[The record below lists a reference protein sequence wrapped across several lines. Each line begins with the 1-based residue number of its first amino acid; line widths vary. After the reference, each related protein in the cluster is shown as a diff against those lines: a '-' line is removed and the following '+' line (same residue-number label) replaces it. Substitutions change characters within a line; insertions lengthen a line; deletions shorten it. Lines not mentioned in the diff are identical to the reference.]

1 MPNNQTNEDSKLI
14 DRDREVDEILE
25 ESKYLLDQEKME
37 LTAQKYRAK
46 QPVAEIFSNADKKP
60 RLENSNPLDVDKE
73 QTVNENEIS
82 GDKTATT
89 LQAELVLEGTDD
101 DYPSPQNEILKE
113 TEKNTEQDKDEK
125 SEEKQETALE
135 ENKSTE
141 QTNSDEKTDTDS
153 ENEDDEEI
161 VTLTPEYSEGTT
173 FSQDILDD
181 VDQFNDNETH
191 IKSIHTIDIDITD
204 DDTKPPK
211 APNEPQGK
219 FDELFKTPEP
229 DVKQH
234 KKVIAKVPVYRKE
247 GEQNALNVK
256 AGKFSEVVGYEYE
269 EYIKSK
275 NPSVIA
281 HVIKPETKRTVIVEE
296 DDDEVEPLDFH
307 SASEKIM
314 SSLVGFFSKD
324 ASDDNDTPVKE
335 TEVVDDYMGEDDEKS
350 IMQEINLNI
359 KKLFGR
365 TMLTGGLALVSIIIT
380 VLVRLFPQAICNAV
394 FFAPVAYAVIN
405 FLLIGFSTFVN
416 RVSIMSGLTPLTHF
430 KGNSDTAVALA
441 AVASVIQ
448 TVVSFFCLYGVT
460 GFDINY
466 YTVIV
471 LVAFFANNL
480 GKLLMVLRVKEN
492 FKFTAADGQRYAS
505 KIYNNESVATQMMSG
520 TAVEQP
526 IIAYQHRTGFPSN
539 FLKIS
544 YAPDPSEDLASKLAP
559 ATSIIA
565 VVVALLYGI
574 FFGSF
579 SGAVNAFAL
588 VCAVCVPV
596 STLLAVNIPM
606 YNLCK
611 KLLPTGAMLSGY
623 PSVKQFCDSTAV
635 MIDANELFPADSV
648 FLDGIKTFEDYNT
661 DESLLCGIAILKEA
675 KNPIAKVFE
684 KVVDETEGD
693 LPEVESVLYEDELG
707 LVGWVNGERILVGN
721 RELMTKYSVETPSIE
736 YEDKYIQSGKQV
748 TYVARAGRLIA
759 MFVTHYIADSIL
771 MPELHRAEAN
781 GISILVHSTDCNIT
795 NDLICSLYNVFY
807 RTVKVLPTGLGT
819 VLKECKS
826 TFEETSRAYLITN
839 GKTSAFLKAVSGSVQ
854 IKRNISL
861 SIVIQLISIVLGVLL
876 TATLALYAG
885 VGVLGT
891 LEVLIYSMFW
901 GVATLVAPLIHKT

>member
-1 MPNNQTNEDSKLI
+1 MPNNLNNDDSKLI

-73 QTVNENEIS
+73 KAVNENEIS

-101 DYPSPQNEILKE
+101 DYPSQQDAAADKTADSAKEEKEEKAKE
-113 TEKNTEQDKDEK
+113 TESTEPQTESSASAKDTENTE
-125 SEEKQETALE
+125 T
-135 ENKSTE
+135 
-141 QTNSDEKTDTDS
+141 
-153 ENEDDEEI
+153 EDDEDEI

-211 APNEPQGK
+211 APNEPQGQ
-219 FDELFKTPEP
+219 FDELFKTEEP

-247 GEQNALNVK
+247 GEENTLNVK

-281 HVIKPETKRTVIVEE
+281 HVIKPDTQRTVIVEE
-296 DDDEVEPLDFH
+296 DDEPEPLDFH

-314 SSLVGFFSKD
+314 ANLVGFFSKD
-324 ASDDNDTPVKE
+324 TSNDDDTPVKE

-416 RVSIMSGLTPLTHF
+416 RVAIMSGLTPLAHF

-441 AVASVIQ
+441 AVASVVQ

-460 GFDINY
+460 SFDINY

-471 LVAFFANNL
+471 LAAFFANNL

-492 FKFTAADGQRYAS
+492 FKFTAADGQRYAA
-505 KIYNNESVATQMMSG
+505 KIYNNESVAAQMMSG
-520 TAVEQP
+520 TAVERP

-559 ATSIIA
+559 ATAVIA

-588 VCAVCVPV
+588 VCAVCIPV

-606 YNLCK
+606 YDLCK

-648 FLDGIKTFEDYNT
+648 FLDGIKTFEDYNI

-684 KVVDETEGD
+684 KVVDETDGD

-707 LVGWVNGERILVGN
+707 LVGWINGERILVGN

-839 GKTSAFLKAVSGSVQ
+839 GKTSAFLKAVSGSVH

-861 SIVIQLISIVLGVLL
+861 SIVIQLISVVLGVLL

-885 VGVLGT
+885 VGALGT
-891 LEVLIYSMFW
+891 LEVLIYSLFW

>member
-1 MPNNQTNEDSKLI
+1 MPNNLNNDDSKLI

-73 QTVNENEIS
+73 KAVNENEIS

-101 DYPSPQNEILKE
+101 DYPSQQDAAADKTADSAKEEKEEKAKE
-113 TEKNTEQDKDEK
+113 TESTETQTESSAPAKDTENTE
-125 SEEKQETALE
+125 T
-135 ENKSTE
+135 
-141 QTNSDEKTDTDS
+141 
-153 ENEDDEEI
+153 EDDEDEI

-204 DDTKPPK
+204 DDSKPPK
-211 APNEPQGK
+211 APNEPQGQ
-219 FDELFKTPEP
+219 FDELFKTEEP

-247 GEQNALNVK
+247 GEENTLNVK

-281 HVIKPETKRTVIVEE
+281 HVIKPDTQRTVIVEE
-296 DDDEVEPLDFH
+296 DDEPEPLDFH

-314 SSLVGFFSKD
+314 ANLVGFFSKD
-324 ASDDNDTPVKE
+324 TSNDDDTPVKE

-416 RVSIMSGLTPLTHF
+416 RVAIMSGLTPLAHF

-441 AVASVIQ
+441 AVASVVQ

-460 GFDINY
+460 SFDINY

-471 LVAFFANNL
+471 LAAFFANNL

-492 FKFTAADGQRYAS
+492 FKFTAADGQRYAA
-505 KIYNNESVATQMMSG
+505 KIYNNESVAAQMMSG
-520 TAVEQP
+520 TAVERP

-559 ATSIIA
+559 ATAVIA

-588 VCAVCVPV
+588 VCAVCIPV

-606 YNLCK
+606 YDLCK

-648 FLDGIKTFEDYNT
+648 FLDGIKTFEDYNI

-675 KNPIAKVFE
+675 QNPIAKVFE
-684 KVVDETEGD
+684 KVVDETDGD

-861 SIVIQLISIVLGVLL
+861 SIVIQLISVVLGVLL

-891 LEVLIYSMFW
+891 LEVLIYSLFW

>member
-1 MPNNQTNEDSKLI
+1 MPNNLNNDDSKLI

-73 QTVNENEIS
+73 KAVNENEIS

-101 DYPSPQNEILKE
+101 DYPSQQDAAADKNADSAKEEKEEKAKE
-113 TEKNTEQDKDEK
+113 TESTETQTESSASAKDTENTEI
-125 SEEKQETALE
+125 
-135 ENKSTE
+135 
-141 QTNSDEKTDTDS
+141 
-153 ENEDDEEI
+153 EDDEDEI

-211 APNEPQGK
+211 APNEPQGQ
-219 FDELFKTPEP
+219 FDELFKTEEP

-247 GEQNALNVK
+247 GEENTLNVK

-281 HVIKPETKRTVIVEE
+281 HVIKPDTQRTVIVEE
-296 DDDEVEPLDFH
+296 DDEPEPLDFH

-314 SSLVGFFSKD
+314 ANLVGFFSKD
-324 ASDDNDTPVKE
+324 TSNDDDTPVKE

-416 RVSIMSGLTPLTHF
+416 RVAIMSGLTPLAHF

-441 AVASVIQ
+441 AVASVVQ

-460 GFDINY
+460 SFDINY

-492 FKFTAADGQRYAS
+492 FKFTAANGQRYAA
-505 KIYNNESVATQMMSG
+505 KIYNNESVAAQMMSG
-520 TAVEQP
+520 TAVERP

-559 ATSIIA
+559 ATAVIA

-588 VCAVCVPV
+588 VCAVCIPV

-606 YNLCK
+606 YDLCK

-648 FLDGIKTFEDYNT
+648 FLDGIKTFEDYNI

-839 GKTSAFLKAVSGSVQ
+839 GKTSAFLKAVSGSVH

-861 SIVIQLISIVLGVLL
+861 SIVIQLISVVLGVLL

-885 VGVLGT
+885 VGALGT
-891 LEVLIYSMFW
+891 LEVLIYSLFW

>member
-1 MPNNQTNEDSKLI
+1 MPNNLNNDDSKLI

-73 QTVNENEIS
+73 KAVNENEIS

-101 DYPSPQNEILKE
+101 DYPSQQDAAADKTADSAKKEKEEKAKE
-113 TEKNTEQDKDEK
+113 TESTETQTESSASAKDTENTE
-125 SEEKQETALE
+125 T
-135 ENKSTE
+135 
-141 QTNSDEKTDTDS
+141 
-153 ENEDDEEI
+153 EDDEDEI

-211 APNEPQGK
+211 APNEPQGQ
-219 FDELFKTPEP
+219 FDELFKTEEP

-247 GEQNALNVK
+247 GEENTLNVK

-281 HVIKPETKRTVIVEE
+281 HVIKPDTQRTVIVEE
-296 DDDEVEPLDFH
+296 DDEPEPLDFH

-314 SSLVGFFSKD
+314 ANLVGFFSKD
-324 ASDDNDTPVKE
+324 TSNDDDTPVKE

-380 VLVRLFPQAICNAV
+380 VLVRLFPQAICSAV

-492 FKFTAADGQRYAS
+492 FKFTAADGQRYAA

-520 TAVEQP
+520 TAVERP

-559 ATSIIA
+559 ATAVIA

-588 VCAVCVPV
+588 VCAVCIPV

-606 YNLCK
+606 YDLCK

-648 FLDGIKTFEDYNT
+648 FLDGIKTFEDYNI

-684 KVVDETEGD
+684 KVVDETDGD

-839 GKTSAFLKAVSGSVQ
+839 GKTSAFLKAVSGSVH

-861 SIVIQLISIVLGVLL
+861 SIVIQLISVVLGVLL

-885 VGVLGT
+885 VGALGT
-891 LEVLIYSMFW
+891 LEVLIYSLFW

>member
-1 MPNNQTNEDSKLI
+1 MPNNQSNDDRKLI
-14 DRDREVDEILE
+14 DRDREVDQILE
-25 ESKYLLDQEKME
+25 ESKYLLDQEQME
-37 LTAQKYRAK
+37 LTAQKYRVK

-60 RLENSNPLDVDKE
+60 RLENSNPLEVDKE
-73 QTVNENEIS
+73 KAVSENEIS
-82 GDKTATT
+82 GDKTAVT
-89 LQAELVLEGTDD
+89 LQAELVLEGTDE
-101 DYPSPQNEILKE
+101 DYPSPQKKGADDKE
-113 TEKNTEQDKDEK
+113 TENSTENPVQTDYEK
-125 SEEKQETALE
+125 SESTSE
-135 ENKSTE
+135 EN
-141 QTNSDEKTDTDS
+141 TD
-153 ENEDDEEI
+153 EDDEI

-173 FSQDILDD
+173 FSQDILSE
-181 VDQFNDNETH
+181 VDQFNDSEPR

-211 APNEPQGK
+211 AENEPQGK
-219 FDELFKTPEP
+219 FDELFTTPEP

-234 KKVIAKVPVYRKE
+234 KKVIAKVPVYRRD
-247 GEQNALNVK
+247 GEENTLNVK

-269 EYIKSK
+269 EYIRSK

-281 HVIKPETKRTVIVEE
+281 HVIKPDTKRTVIVEE
-296 DDDEVEPLDFH
+296 DDEDELIDFH

-314 SSLVGFFSKD
+314 AGLVGFFSKD
-324 ASDDNDTPVKE
+324 ASDDNDTPLKE

-365 TMLTGGLALVSIIIT
+365 TLLTGGLALVSIIIT
-380 VLVRLFPQAICNAV
+380 VLVRLFPQPICNAV

-405 FLLIGFSTFVN
+405 LLLIGFSVFIN
-416 RVSIMSGLTPLTHF
+416 RVSIMSGLTPLVHF

-441 AVASVIQ
+441 AVASVVQ

-460 GFDINY
+460 RFDINY
-466 YTVIV
+466 YTVVV
-471 LVAFFANNL
+471 LLAFFANNL

-492 FKFTAADGQRYAS
+492 FCFASANGQRYAA
-505 KIYNNESVATQMMSG
+505 KIYNNEDVASQMMSG
-520 TAVEQP
+520 TAVDRP

-559 ATSIIA
+559 ATALVAA
-565 VVVALLYGI
+565 VVAVLYGI

-588 VCAVCVPV
+588 ISAVCVPV
-596 STLLAVNIPM
+596 STLLAVNLPLFS
-606 YNLCK
+606 LCK

-623 PSVKQFCDSTAV
+623 PSVRQFCDSTAV

-693 LPEVESVLYEDELG
+693 LPEVESVLYEDGFG

-721 RELMTKYSVETPSIE
+721 RELMTKYNVETPGIE
-736 YEDKYIQSGKQV
+736 YEDKYIMKGKQV

-795 NDLICSLYNVFY
+795 NDLICSLYNIFY

-819 VLKECKS
+819 VLRECKS

-839 GKTSAFLKAVSGSVQ
+839 GKTSAFLKAISGSVQ
-854 IKRNISL
+854 IKRSISL
-861 SIVIQLISIVLGVLL
+861 SIVIQLITVILGVLL

-891 LEVLIYSMFW
+891 LEVLIYSLFW
-901 GVATLVAPLIHKT
+901 SVAAIVAPLIHKT

>member
-1 MPNNQTNEDSKLI
+1 MPNNLNNDDSKLI

-73 QTVNENEIS
+73 KAVNENEIS

-101 DYPSPQNEILKE
+101 DYPSQQDAAADKTADSAKEEKEEKAKE
-113 TEKNTEQDKDEK
+113 TESTEPQTESSASAKDTENTE
-125 SEEKQETALE
+125 T
-135 ENKSTE
+135 
-141 QTNSDEKTDTDS
+141 
-153 ENEDDEEI
+153 EDDEDEI

-211 APNEPQGK
+211 APNEPQGQ
-219 FDELFKTPEP
+219 FDELFKTEEP

-247 GEQNALNVK
+247 GEENTLNVK

-281 HVIKPETKRTVIVEE
+281 HVIKPDTQRTVIVEE
-296 DDDEVEPLDFH
+296 DDEPEPLDFH

-314 SSLVGFFSKD
+314 ANLVGFFSKD
-324 ASDDNDTPVKE
+324 TSNDDDMPVKE

-416 RVSIMSGLTPLTHF
+416 RVAIMSGLTPLAHF

-441 AVASVIQ
+441 AVASVVQ

-460 GFDINY
+460 SFDINY

-471 LVAFFANNL
+471 LAAFFANNL

-492 FKFTAADGQRYAS
+492 FKFTAADGQRYAA
-505 KIYNNESVATQMMSG
+505 KIYNNESVAAQMMSG
-520 TAVEQP
+520 TAVERP

-559 ATSIIA
+559 ATAVIA

-588 VCAVCVPV
+588 VCAVCIPV

-606 YNLCK
+606 YDLCK

-648 FLDGIKTFEDYNT
+648 FLDGIKTFEDYNI

-684 KVVDETEGD
+684 KVVDETDGD

-839 GKTSAFLKAVSGSVQ
+839 GKTSAFLKAVSGSVH

-861 SIVIQLISIVLGVLL
+861 SIVIQLISVVLGVLL

-891 LEVLIYSMFW
+891 LEVLIYSLFW

>member
-1 MPNNQTNEDSKLI
+1 MPNNLNNDDSKLI

-73 QTVNENEIS
+73 KAVNENEIS

-101 DYPSPQNEILKE
+101 DYPSQQDAAADKTADSAKEEKEEKAKE
-113 TEKNTEQDKDEK
+113 TESTETQTESSASAKDTENTE
-125 SEEKQETALE
+125 T
-135 ENKSTE
+135 
-141 QTNSDEKTDTDS
+141 
-153 ENEDDEEI
+153 EDDEDEI

-211 APNEPQGK
+211 APNEPQGQ
-219 FDELFKTPEP
+219 FDELFKTEEP

-247 GEQNALNVK
+247 GEENTLNVK

-281 HVIKPETKRTVIVEE
+281 HVIKPDTQRTVIVEE
-296 DDDEVEPLDFH
+296 DDEPEPLDFH

-314 SSLVGFFSKD
+314 ANLVGFFSKD
-324 ASDDNDTPVKE
+324 TSNDDDTPVKE

-380 VLVRLFPQAICNAV
+380 VLVRLFPQAICSAV

-492 FKFTAADGQRYAS
+492 FKFTAADGQRYAA

-544 YAPDPSEDLASKLAP
+544 YAPDPSEDLASKIAP

-565 VVVALLYGI
+565 AVVALLYGI

-861 SIVIQLISIVLGVLL
+861 SIIIQLISIVLGVLL

>member
-1 MPNNQTNEDSKLI
+1 MPNNQTNADSKLI

-73 QTVNENEIS
+73 KAVNENEIS

-101 DYPSPQNEILKE
+101 DYPSQQDAAADKTADSAKEEKEEKAKE
-113 TEKNTEQDKDEK
+113 TESTETQTESSASAKDTENTE
-125 SEEKQETALE
+125 T
-135 ENKSTE
+135 
-141 QTNSDEKTDTDS
+141 
-153 ENEDDEEI
+153 EDDEGEI

-181 VDQFNDNETH
+181 VEQFNDNETH

-204 DDTKPPK
+204 DDSKPPK
-211 APNEPQGK
+211 APNEPQGQ
-219 FDELFKTPEP
+219 FDELFKTEEP

-247 GEQNALNVK
+247 GEENTLNVK

-281 HVIKPETKRTVIVEE
+281 HVIKPDTQRTVIVEE
-296 DDDEVEPLDFH
+296 DDEPEPLDFH

-314 SSLVGFFSKD
+314 ANLVGFFSKD
-324 ASDDNDTPVKE
+324 TSNDDDTPVKE

-416 RVSIMSGLTPLTHF
+416 RVAIMSGLTPLAHF

-441 AVASVIQ
+441 AVASVVQ

-492 FKFTAADGQRYAS
+492 FKFTAADGQRYAA
-505 KIYNNESVATQMMSG
+505 KIYNNESVAAQMMSG
-520 TAVEQP
+520 TAVERP

-588 VCAVCVPV
+588 VCAVCIPV

-606 YNLCK
+606 YDLCK

-675 KNPIAKVFE
+675 QNPIAKVFE

-807 RTVKVLPTGLGT
+807 RTVKVLPTGLST

-839 GKTSAFLKAVSGSVQ
+839 GKTSAFLKAVSGSVH

-861 SIVIQLISIVLGVLL
+861 SIVIQLISVVLGVLL

-891 LEVLIYSMFW
+891 LEVLIYSLFW

>member
-1 MPNNQTNEDSKLI
+1 MPNNQTNADSKLI

-73 QTVNENEIS
+73 KAVNENEIS

-101 DYPSPQNEILKE
+101 DYPSQQDAAADKTVDSAKEEKEEKAKE
-113 TEKNTEQDKDEK
+113 TESTETQTESSASAKDTENTE
-125 SEEKQETALE
+125 T
-135 ENKSTE
+135 
-141 QTNSDEKTDTDS
+141 
-153 ENEDDEEI
+153 EDDEGEI

-181 VDQFNDNETH
+181 VEQFNDNETH

-204 DDTKPPK
+204 DDSKPPK
-211 APNEPQGK
+211 APNEPQGQ
-219 FDELFKTPEP
+219 FDELFKTEEP

-247 GEQNALNVK
+247 GEENTLNVK

-281 HVIKPETKRTVIVEE
+281 HVIKPDTQRTVIVEE
-296 DDDEVEPLDFH
+296 DDEPEPLDFH

-314 SSLVGFFSKD
+314 ANLVGFFSKD
-324 ASDDNDTPVKE
+324 TSNDDDTPVKE

-416 RVSIMSGLTPLTHF
+416 RVAIMSGLTPLAHF

-441 AVASVIQ
+441 AVASVVQ

-460 GFDINY
+460 SFDINY

-492 FKFTAADGQRYAS
+492 FKFTAADGQRYAA
-505 KIYNNESVATQMMSG
+505 KIYNNESVAAQMMSG
-520 TAVEQP
+520 TAVERP

-588 VCAVCVPV
+588 VCAVCIPV

-606 YNLCK
+606 YDLCK

-635 MIDANELFPADSV
+635 MIDANELFSADSV

-675 KNPIAKVFE
+675 QNPIAKVFE

-807 RTVKVLPTGLGT
+807 RTVKVLPTGLST

-839 GKTSAFLKAVSGSVQ
+839 GKTSAFLKAVSGSVH

-861 SIVIQLISIVLGVLL
+861 SIVIQLISVVLGVLL

-891 LEVLIYSMFW
+891 LEVLIYSLFW

>member
-1 MPNNQTNEDSKLI
+1 MPNNLNNDDSKLI

-73 QTVNENEIS
+73 KAVNENEIS

-101 DYPSPQNEILKE
+101 DYPSQQDAAADKTADSAKKEKEEKAKE
-113 TEKNTEQDKDEK
+113 TESTETQTESSASAKDTENTE
-125 SEEKQETALE
+125 T
-135 ENKSTE
+135 
-141 QTNSDEKTDTDS
+141 
-153 ENEDDEEI
+153 EDDEDEI

-211 APNEPQGK
+211 APNEPQGQ
-219 FDELFKTPEP
+219 FDELFKTEEP

-247 GEQNALNVK
+247 GEENTLNVK

-281 HVIKPETKRTVIVEE
+281 HVIKPDTQRTVIVEE
-296 DDDEVEPLDFH
+296 DDEPEPLDFH

-314 SSLVGFFSKD
+314 ANLVGFFSKD
-324 ASDDNDTPVKE
+324 TSNDDDTPVKE

-416 RVSIMSGLTPLTHF
+416 RVAIMSGLTPLAHF

-441 AVASVIQ
+441 AVASVVQ

-460 GFDINY
+460 SFDINY

-471 LVAFFANNL
+471 LAAFFANNL

-492 FKFTAADGQRYAS
+492 FKFTAADGQRYAA
-505 KIYNNESVATQMMSG
+505 KIYNNESVAAQMMSG
-520 TAVEQP
+520 TAVERP

-559 ATSIIA
+559 ATAVIA

-588 VCAVCVPV
+588 VCAVCIPV

-606 YNLCK
+606 YDLCK

-648 FLDGIKTFEDYNT
+648 FLDGIKTFEDYNI

-684 KVVDETEGD
+684 KVVDETDGD

-771 MPELHRAEAN
+771 MPELHRSEAN

-839 GKTSAFLKAVSGSVQ
+839 GKTSAFLKAVSGSVH

-861 SIVIQLISIVLGVLL
+861 SIVIQLISVVLGVLL

-885 VGVLGT
+885 VGALGT
-891 LEVLIYSMFW
+891 LEVLIYSLFW

>member
-1 MPNNQTNEDSKLI
+1 MPNNLNNDDSKLI

-73 QTVNENEIS
+73 KAVNENEIS

-101 DYPSPQNEILKE
+101 DYPSQQDVAADKTADSAKEEKEEKAKE
-113 TEKNTEQDKDEK
+113 TESTETQTESSASAKDTENTE
-125 SEEKQETALE
+125 T
-135 ENKSTE
+135 
-141 QTNSDEKTDTDS
+141 
-153 ENEDDEEI
+153 EDDEDEI

-211 APNEPQGK
+211 APNEPQGQ
-219 FDELFKTPEP
+219 FDELFKTEEP

-247 GEQNALNVK
+247 GEENTLNVK

-281 HVIKPETKRTVIVEE
+281 HVIKPDTQRTVIVEE
-296 DDDEVEPLDFH
+296 DDEPEPLDFH

-314 SSLVGFFSKD
+314 ANLVGFFSKD
-324 ASDDNDTPVKE
+324 TSNDDDTPVKE

-416 RVSIMSGLTPLTHF
+416 RVAIMSGLTPLAHF

-441 AVASVIQ
+441 AVASVVQ

-460 GFDINY
+460 SFDINY

-471 LVAFFANNL
+471 LAAFFANNL

-492 FKFTAADGQRYAS
+492 FKFTAADGQRYAA
-505 KIYNNESVATQMMSG
+505 KIYNNESVAAQMMSG
-520 TAVEQP
+520 TAVERP

-559 ATSIIA
+559 ATAVIA

-588 VCAVCVPV
+588 VCAVCIPV

-606 YNLCK
+606 YDLCK

-648 FLDGIKTFEDYNT
+648 FLDGIKTFEDYNI

-684 KVVDETEGD
+684 KVVDETDGD

-839 GKTSAFLKAVSGSVQ
+839 GKTSAFLKAVSGSVH

-861 SIVIQLISIVLGVLL
+861 SIVIQLISVVLGVLL

-891 LEVLIYSMFW
+891 LEVLIYSLFW

>member
-1 MPNNQTNEDSKLI
+1 MPNNLNNDDSKLI

-73 QTVNENEIS
+73 KAVNENEIS

-101 DYPSPQNEILKE
+101 DYPSQQDAAADKTADSAKE
-113 TEKNTEQDKDEK
+113 EKEEKAKGTESTETQTESSASAKDTENTEI
-125 SEEKQETALE
+125 
-135 ENKSTE
+135 
-141 QTNSDEKTDTDS
+141 
-153 ENEDDEEI
+153 EDDEDEI

-211 APNEPQGK
+211 APNEPQGQ
-219 FDELFKTPEP
+219 FDELFKTEEP

-247 GEQNALNVK
+247 GEENTLNVK

-281 HVIKPETKRTVIVEE
+281 HVIKPDTQRTVIVEE
-296 DDDEVEPLDFH
+296 DDEPEPLDFH
-307 SASEKIM
+307 SASERIM
-314 SSLVGFFSKD
+314 ANLVGFFSKD
-324 ASDDNDTPVKE
+324 TSNDDDTPVKE

-416 RVSIMSGLTPLTHF
+416 RVAIMSGLTPLAHF

-441 AVASVIQ
+441 AVASVVQ

-460 GFDINY
+460 SFDINY

-471 LVAFFANNL
+471 LAAFFANNL

-492 FKFTAADGQRYAS
+492 FKFTAADGQRYAA
-505 KIYNNESVATQMMSG
+505 KIYNNESVAAQMMSG
-520 TAVEQP
+520 TAVERP

-559 ATSIIA
+559 ATAVIA

-574 FFGSF
+574 FFGSL

-588 VCAVCVPV
+588 VCAVCIPV

-606 YNLCK
+606 YDLCK

-648 FLDGIKTFEDYNT
+648 FLDGIKTFEDYNI

-675 KNPIAKVFE
+675 QNPIAKVFE
-684 KVVDETEGD
+684 KVVDETDGD

-839 GKTSAFLKAVSGSVQ
+839 GKTSAFLKAVSGSVH

-861 SIVIQLISIVLGVLL
+861 SIVIQLISVVLGVLL

-885 VGVLGT
+885 VGALGT
-891 LEVLIYSMFW
+891 LEVLIYSLFW

>member
-1 MPNNQTNEDSKLI
+1 MPNNLNNDDSKLI

-73 QTVNENEIS
+73 KAVNENEIS

-101 DYPSPQNEILKE
+101 DYPSQQDAAADKTADSAKEEKEEKAKE
-113 TEKNTEQDKDEK
+113 TESTETQTESSAPAKDTENTE
-125 SEEKQETALE
+125 T
-135 ENKSTE
+135 
-141 QTNSDEKTDTDS
+141 
-153 ENEDDEEI
+153 EDDEDEI

-211 APNEPQGK
+211 APNEPQGQ
-219 FDELFKTPEP
+219 FDELFKTEEP

-247 GEQNALNVK
+247 GEENTLNVK

-281 HVIKPETKRTVIVEE
+281 HVIKPDTQRTVIVEE
-296 DDDEVEPLDFH
+296 DDEPEPLDFH

-314 SSLVGFFSKD
+314 ANLVGFFSKD
-324 ASDDNDTPVKE
+324 TSNDDDTPVKE

-416 RVSIMSGLTPLTHF
+416 RVAIMSGLTPLAHF

-441 AVASVIQ
+441 AVASVVQ

-460 GFDINY
+460 SFDINY

-471 LVAFFANNL
+471 LAAFFANNL

-492 FKFTAADGQRYAS
+492 FKFTAADGQRYAA
-505 KIYNNESVATQMMSG
+505 KIYNNESVAAQMMSG
-520 TAVEQP
+520 TAVERP

-559 ATSIIA
+559 ATAVIA

-588 VCAVCVPV
+588 VCAVCIPV

-606 YNLCK
+606 YDLCK

-648 FLDGIKTFEDYNT
+648 FLDGIKTFEDYNI

-675 KNPIAKVFE
+675 QNPIAKVFE
-684 KVVDETEGD
+684 KVVDETDGD

-839 GKTSAFLKAVSGSVQ
+839 GKTSAFLKAVSGSVH

-861 SIVIQLISIVLGVLL
+861 SIVIQLISVVLGVLL

-891 LEVLIYSMFW
+891 LEVLIYSLFW

>member
-1 MPNNQTNEDSKLI
+1 MPNNLNNDDSKLI

-73 QTVNENEIS
+73 KAVNENEIS

-101 DYPSPQNEILKE
+101 DYPSQQDAAADKTADSAKEEKEEKAKE
-113 TEKNTEQDKDEK
+113 TESTETQTESSASAKDTENTE
-125 SEEKQETALE
+125 
-135 ENKSTE
+135 
-141 QTNSDEKTDTDS
+141 TD
-153 ENEDDEEI
+153 DDEDEI

-211 APNEPQGK
+211 APNEPQGQ
-219 FDELFKTPEP
+219 FDELFKTEEP

-247 GEQNALNVK
+247 GEENTLNVK

-281 HVIKPETKRTVIVEE
+281 HVIKPDTQRTVIVEE
-296 DDDEVEPLDFH
+296 DDEPEPLDFH

-314 SSLVGFFSKD
+314 ANLVGFFSKD
-324 ASDDNDTPVKE
+324 TSNDDDTPVKE

-416 RVSIMSGLTPLTHF
+416 RVAIMSGLTPLAHF

-441 AVASVIQ
+441 AVASVVQ

-460 GFDINY
+460 SFDINY

-471 LVAFFANNL
+471 LAAFFANNL

-492 FKFTAADGQRYAS
+492 FKFTAADGQRYAA
-505 KIYNNESVATQMMSG
+505 KIYNNESVAAQMMSG
-520 TAVEQP
+520 TAVERP

-559 ATSIIA
+559 ATAVIA

-588 VCAVCVPV
+588 VCAVCIPV

-606 YNLCK
+606 YDLCK

-648 FLDGIKTFEDYNT
+648 FLDGIKTFEDYNI

-675 KNPIAKVFE
+675 QNPIAKVFE
-684 KVVDETEGD
+684 KVVDETDGD

-839 GKTSAFLKAVSGSVQ
+839 GKTSAFLKAVSGSVH

-861 SIVIQLISIVLGVLL
+861 SIVIQLISVVLGVLL

-891 LEVLIYSMFW
+891 LEVLIYSLFW

>member
-1 MPNNQTNEDSKLI
+1 VIDLPNNLNNDDSKLI

-73 QTVNENEIS
+73 KAVNENEIS

-101 DYPSPQNEILKE
+101 DYPSQQEAAADKTADSAKEGKEEKAKE
-113 TEKNTEQDKDEK
+113 TESTETQTESSASAKDTENTE
-125 SEEKQETALE
+125 T
-135 ENKSTE
+135 
-141 QTNSDEKTDTDS
+141 
-153 ENEDDEEI
+153 EDDEDEI

-211 APNEPQGK
+211 APNEPQGQ
-219 FDELFKTPEP
+219 FDELFKTEEP

-247 GEQNALNVK
+247 GEENTLNVK

-281 HVIKPETKRTVIVEE
+281 HVIKPDTQRTVIVEE
-296 DDDEVEPLDFH
+296 DDEPEPLDFH

-314 SSLVGFFSKD
+314 ANLVGFFSKD
-324 ASDDNDTPVKE
+324 TSNDDDTPVKE

-416 RVSIMSGLTPLTHF
+416 RVAIMSGLTPLAHF

-441 AVASVIQ
+441 AVASVVQ

-460 GFDINY
+460 SFDINY

-471 LVAFFANNL
+471 LAAFFANNL

-492 FKFTAADGQRYAS
+492 FKFTAADGQRYAA
-505 KIYNNESVATQMMSG
+505 KIYNNESVAAQMMSG
-520 TAVEQP
+520 TAVERP

-559 ATSIIA
+559 ATAVIA

-588 VCAVCVPV
+588 VCAVCIPV

-606 YNLCK
+606 YDLCK

-648 FLDGIKTFEDYNT
+648 FLDGIKTFEDYNI

-684 KVVDETEGD
+684 KVVDETKGD

-839 GKTSAFLKAVSGSVQ
+839 GKTSAFLKAVSGSVH

-861 SIVIQLISIVLGVLL
+861 SIVIQLISVVLGVLL

-885 VGVLGT
+885 VGALGT
-891 LEVLIYSMFW
+891 LEVLIYSLFW

>member
-1 MPNNQTNEDSKLI
+1 MPNNLNNDDSKLI

-73 QTVNENEIS
+73 KAVNENEIS

-101 DYPSPQNEILKE
+101 DYPSQQDAAADKTADSAKEEKEEKAKE
-113 TEKNTEQDKDEK
+113 TESTETQTESSASAKDTENTE
-125 SEEKQETALE
+125 T
-135 ENKSTE
+135 
-141 QTNSDEKTDTDS
+141 
-153 ENEDDEEI
+153 EDDEDEI

-211 APNEPQGK
+211 APNEPQGQ
-219 FDELFKTPEP
+219 FDELFKTEEP

-247 GEQNALNVK
+247 GEENTLNVK

-281 HVIKPETKRTVIVEE
+281 HVIKPAPQRTVIVEE
-296 DDDEVEPLDFH
+296 DDEPEPLDFH

-314 SSLVGFFSKD
+314 ANLVGFFSKD
-324 ASDDNDTPVKE
+324 TSNDDDTPVKE

-416 RVSIMSGLTPLTHF
+416 RVAIMSGLTPLAHF

-441 AVASVIQ
+441 AVASVVQ

-460 GFDINY
+460 SFDINY

-471 LVAFFANNL
+471 LAAFFANNL

-492 FKFTAADGQRYAS
+492 FKFTAADGQRYAA
-505 KIYNNESVATQMMSG
+505 KIYNNESVAAQMMSG
-520 TAVEQP
+520 TAVERP

-559 ATSIIA
+559 ATAVIA

-588 VCAVCVPV
+588 VCAVCIPV

-606 YNLCK
+606 YDLCK

-648 FLDGIKTFEDYNT
+648 FLDGIKTFEDYNI

-675 KNPIAKVFE
+675 QNPIAKVFE
-684 KVVDETEGD
+684 KVVDETDGD

-839 GKTSAFLKAVSGSVQ
+839 GKTSAFLKAVSGSVH

-861 SIVIQLISIVLGVLL
+861 SIVIQLISVVLGVLL

-891 LEVLIYSMFW
+891 LEVLIYSLFW

>member
-1 MPNNQTNEDSKLI
+1 MPNNLNNDDSKLI

-73 QTVNENEIS
+73 KAVNENEIS

-101 DYPSPQNEILKE
+101 DYPSQQDAAADKTADSAKEEKEEKAKE
-113 TEKNTEQDKDEK
+113 TE
-125 SEEKQETALE
+125 
-135 ENKSTE
+135 STE
-141 QTNSDEKTDTDS
+141 TQTESSASAKDT
-153 ENEDDEEI
+153 ENAETEDDEDEI

-211 APNEPQGK
+211 APNEPQGQ
-219 FDELFKTPEP
+219 FDELFKTEEP

-247 GEQNALNVK
+247 GEENTLNVK

-281 HVIKPETKRTVIVEE
+281 HVIKPDTQRTVIVEE
-296 DDDEVEPLDFH
+296 DDEPEPLDFH

-314 SSLVGFFSKD
+314 ANLVGFFSKD
-324 ASDDNDTPVKE
+324 TSNDDDTPVKE

-416 RVSIMSGLTPLTHF
+416 RVAIMSGLTPLAHF

-441 AVASVIQ
+441 AVASVVQ

-460 GFDINY
+460 SFDINY

-471 LVAFFANNL
+471 LAAFFANNL

-492 FKFTAADGQRYAS
+492 FKFTAADGQRYAA
-505 KIYNNESVATQMMSG
+505 KIYNNESVAAQMMSG
-520 TAVEQP
+520 TAVERP

-559 ATSIIA
+559 ATAVIA

-588 VCAVCVPV
+588 VCAVCIPV

-606 YNLCK
+606 YDLCK

-635 MIDANELFPADSV
+635 MIDATELFPADSV
-648 FLDGIKTFEDYNT
+648 FLDGIKTFEDYNI

-675 KNPIAKVFE
+675 QNPIAKVFE
-684 KVVDETEGD
+684 KVVDETDGD

-839 GKTSAFLKAVSGSVQ
+839 GKTSAFLKAVSGSVH

-861 SIVIQLISIVLGVLL
+861 SIVIQLISVVLGVLL

-891 LEVLIYSMFW
+891 LEVLIYSLFW

>member
-1 MPNNQTNEDSKLI
+1 MPNNLNNDDSKLI

-73 QTVNENEIS
+73 KAVNENEIS

-101 DYPSPQNEILKE
+101 DYPSQQDAAADKTADSAKEEKAKE
-113 TEKNTEQDKDEK
+113 TESTETQTESSASAKDTENTEI
-125 SEEKQETALE
+125 
-135 ENKSTE
+135 
-141 QTNSDEKTDTDS
+141 
-153 ENEDDEEI
+153 EDDEDEI

-211 APNEPQGK
+211 APNEPQGQ
-219 FDELFKTPEP
+219 FDELFKTEEP

-247 GEQNALNVK
+247 GEENTLNVK

-281 HVIKPETKRTVIVEE
+281 HVIKPDTQRTVIVEE
-296 DDDEVEPLDFH
+296 DDEPEPLDFH

-314 SSLVGFFSKD
+314 ANLVGFFSKD
-324 ASDDNDTPVKE
+324 TSNDDDTPVKE

-416 RVSIMSGLTPLTHF
+416 RVAIMSGLTPLAHF

-441 AVASVIQ
+441 AVASVVQ

-460 GFDINY
+460 SFDINY

-471 LVAFFANNL
+471 LAAFFANNL

-492 FKFTAADGQRYAS
+492 FKFTAADGQRYAA
-505 KIYNNESVATQMMSG
+505 KIYNNESVAAQMMSG
-520 TAVEQP
+520 TAVERP

-559 ATSIIA
+559 ATAVIA

-588 VCAVCVPV
+588 VCAVCIPV

-606 YNLCK
+606 YDLCK

-648 FLDGIKTFEDYNT
+648 FLDGIKTFEDYNI

-675 KNPIAKVFE
+675 QNPIAKVFE
-684 KVVDETEGD
+684 KVVDETDGD

-839 GKTSAFLKAVSGSVQ
+839 GKTSAFLKAVSGSVH

-861 SIVIQLISIVLGVLL
+861 SIVIQLISVVLGVLL

-891 LEVLIYSMFW
+891 LEVLIYSLFW

>member
-1 MPNNQTNEDSKLI
+1 MPNNLNNDDSKLI

-73 QTVNENEIS
+73 KAVNENEIS

-101 DYPSPQNEILKE
+101 DYPSQQEAAADKTADSAKEGKEEKAKE
-113 TEKNTEQDKDEK
+113 TESTETQTESSASAKDTENTE
-125 SEEKQETALE
+125 T
-135 ENKSTE
+135 
-141 QTNSDEKTDTDS
+141 
-153 ENEDDEEI
+153 EDDEDEI

-211 APNEPQGK
+211 APNEPQGQ
-219 FDELFKTPEP
+219 FDELFKTEEP

-247 GEQNALNVK
+247 GEENTLNVK

-281 HVIKPETKRTVIVEE
+281 HVIKPDTQRTVIVEE
-296 DDDEVEPLDFH
+296 DDEPEPLDFH

-314 SSLVGFFSKD
+314 ANLVGFFSKD
-324 ASDDNDTPVKE
+324 TSNDDDTPIKE

-416 RVSIMSGLTPLTHF
+416 RVAIMSGLTPLAHF

-441 AVASVIQ
+441 AVASVVQ
-448 TVVSFFCLYGVT
+448 TIVSFFCLYGVT
-460 GFDINY
+460 SFDINY

-471 LVAFFANNL
+471 LAAFFANNL

-492 FKFTAADGQRYAS
+492 FKFTAADGQRYAA
-505 KIYNNESVATQMMSG
+505 KIYNNESVAAQMMSG
-520 TAVEQP
+520 TAVERP

-559 ATSIIA
+559 ATAVIA

-588 VCAVCVPV
+588 VCAVCIPV

-606 YNLCK
+606 YDLCK

-648 FLDGIKTFEDYNT
+648 FLDGIKTFEDYNI

-684 KVVDETEGD
+684 KVVDETDGD

-839 GKTSAFLKAVSGSVQ
+839 GKTSAFLKAVSGSVH

-861 SIVIQLISIVLGVLL
+861 SIVIQLISVVLGVLL

-885 VGVLGT
+885 VGALGT
-891 LEVLIYSMFW
+891 LEVLIYSLFW

>member
-1 MPNNQTNEDSKLI
+1 MPNNLNNDDSKLI

-73 QTVNENEIS
+73 KAVNENEIS

-101 DYPSPQNEILKE
+101 DYPSQQDAAADKTADSAKEEKEEKAKE
-113 TEKNTEQDKDEK
+113 TESTETQTESSASAKDTENTE
-125 SEEKQETALE
+125 T
-135 ENKSTE
+135 
-141 QTNSDEKTDTDS
+141 
-153 ENEDDEEI
+153 EDDEDEI

-211 APNEPQGK
+211 APNEPQGQ
-219 FDELFKTPEP
+219 FDELFKTEEP

-247 GEQNALNVK
+247 GEENTLNVK

-275 NPSVIA
+275 NPSVIV
-281 HVIKPETKRTVIVEE
+281 HVIKPDTQRTVIVEE
-296 DDDEVEPLDFH
+296 DDEPEPLDFH

-314 SSLVGFFSKD
+314 ANLVGFFSKD
-324 ASDDNDTPVKE
+324 TSNDDDTPVKE

-416 RVSIMSGLTPLTHF
+416 RVAIMSGLTPLAHF
-430 KGNSDTAVALA
+430 KGNSDTAVAIA
-441 AVASVIQ
+441 AVASVVQ

-460 GFDINY
+460 SFDINY

-471 LVAFFANNL
+471 LAAFFANNL

-492 FKFTAADGQRYAS
+492 FKFTAADGQRYAA
-505 KIYNNESVATQMMSG
+505 KIYNNESVAAQMMSG
-520 TAVEQP
+520 TAVERP

-559 ATSIIA
+559 ATAVIA

-588 VCAVCVPV
+588 VCAVCIPV

-606 YNLCK
+606 YDLCK

-648 FLDGIKTFEDYNT
+648 FLDGIKTFEDYNI

-839 GKTSAFLKAVSGSVQ
+839 GKTSAFLKAVSGSVH

-861 SIVIQLISIVLGVLL
+861 SIVIQLISVVLGVLL

-891 LEVLIYSMFW
+891 LEVLIYSLFW

>member
-1 MPNNQTNEDSKLI
+1 MPNNLNNDDSKLI

-73 QTVNENEIS
+73 KAVNENEIS

-101 DYPSPQNEILKE
+101 DYPSQQDAAADKTADSAKEEKAKE
-113 TEKNTEQDKDEK
+113 TESTETQTESSASAKDTENTE
-125 SEEKQETALE
+125 T
-135 ENKSTE
+135 
-141 QTNSDEKTDTDS
+141 
-153 ENEDDEEI
+153 EDDEDEI

-211 APNEPQGK
+211 APNEPQGQ
-219 FDELFKTPEP
+219 FDELFKTEEP

-247 GEQNALNVK
+247 GEENTLNVK

-281 HVIKPETKRTVIVEE
+281 HVIKPDTQRTVIVEE
-296 DDDEVEPLDFH
+296 DDEPEPLDFH

-314 SSLVGFFSKD
+314 ANLVGFFSKD
-324 ASDDNDTPVKE
+324 TSNDDDTPVKE

-416 RVSIMSGLTPLTHF
+416 RVAIMSGLTPLAHF

-441 AVASVIQ
+441 AVASVVQ

-460 GFDINY
+460 SFDINY

-471 LVAFFANNL
+471 LAAFFANNL

-492 FKFTAADGQRYAS
+492 FKFTAADGQRYAA
-505 KIYNNESVATQMMSG
+505 KIYNNESVAAQMMSG
-520 TAVEQP
+520 TAVERP

-559 ATSIIA
+559 ATAVIA

-588 VCAVCVPV
+588 VCAVCIPV

-606 YNLCK
+606 YDLCK

-648 FLDGIKTFEDYNT
+648 FLDGIKTFEDYNI

-839 GKTSAFLKAVSGSVQ
+839 GKTSAFLKAVSGSVH

-861 SIVIQLISIVLGVLL
+861 SIVIQLISVVLGVLL

-891 LEVLIYSMFW
+891 LEVLIYSLFW

>member
-1 MPNNQTNEDSKLI
+1 MPNNLNNDDSKLI

-73 QTVNENEIS
+73 KAVNENEIS

-101 DYPSPQNEILKE
+101 DYPSQQDAAADKTADSAKKEKEEKAKE
-113 TEKNTEQDKDEK
+113 TESTETQTESSASAKDTENTE
-125 SEEKQETALE
+125 T
-135 ENKSTE
+135 
-141 QTNSDEKTDTDS
+141 
-153 ENEDDEEI
+153 EDDEDEI

-191 IKSIHTIDIDITD
+191 IKSIHTIDIDISD

-211 APNEPQGK
+211 APNEPQGQ
-219 FDELFKTPEP
+219 FDELFKTEEP

-247 GEQNALNVK
+247 GEENTLNVK

-281 HVIKPETKRTVIVEE
+281 HVIKPDTQRTVIVEE
-296 DDDEVEPLDFH
+296 DDEPEPLDFH

-314 SSLVGFFSKD
+314 ANLVGFFSKD
-324 ASDDNDTPVKE
+324 TSNDDDTPVKE

-416 RVSIMSGLTPLTHF
+416 RVAIMSGLTPLAHF

-441 AVASVIQ
+441 AVASVVQ

-460 GFDINY
+460 SFDINY

-471 LVAFFANNL
+471 LAAFFANNL

-492 FKFTAADGQRYAS
+492 FKFTAADGQRYAA
-505 KIYNNESVATQMMSG
+505 KIYNNESVAAQMMSG
-520 TAVEQP
+520 TAVERP

-559 ATSIIA
+559 ATAVIA

-588 VCAVCVPV
+588 VCAVCIPV

-606 YNLCK
+606 YDLCK

-648 FLDGIKTFEDYNT
+648 FLDGIKTFEDYNI

-675 KNPIAKVFE
+675 QNPIAKVFE
-684 KVVDETEGD
+684 KVVDETDGD

-839 GKTSAFLKAVSGSVQ
+839 GKTSAFLKAVSGSVH

-861 SIVIQLISIVLGVLL
+861 SIVIQLISVVLGVLL

-891 LEVLIYSMFW
+891 LEVLIYSLFW

>member
-1 MPNNQTNEDSKLI
+1 MPNNLNNDDSKLI

-73 QTVNENEIS
+73 KAVNENEIS

-101 DYPSPQNEILKE
+101 DYPSQQDAAADKTADSAKE
-113 TEKNTEQDKDEK
+113 EKEEKAKGTESTETQTESSASAKDTENTEI
-125 SEEKQETALE
+125 
-135 ENKSTE
+135 
-141 QTNSDEKTDTDS
+141 
-153 ENEDDEEI
+153 EDDEDEI

-211 APNEPQGK
+211 APNEPQGQ
-219 FDELFKTPEP
+219 FDELFKTEEP

-247 GEQNALNVK
+247 GEENTLNVK

-281 HVIKPETKRTVIVEE
+281 HVIKPDTQRTVIVEE
-296 DDDEVEPLDFH
+296 DDEPEPLDFH

-314 SSLVGFFSKD
+314 ANLVGFFSKD
-324 ASDDNDTPVKE
+324 TSNDDDTPVKE

-416 RVSIMSGLTPLTHF
+416 RVAIMSGLTPLAHF

-441 AVASVIQ
+441 AVASVVQ

-460 GFDINY
+460 SFDINY

-471 LVAFFANNL
+471 LAAFFANNL

-492 FKFTAADGQRYAS
+492 FKFTAADGQRYAA
-505 KIYNNESVATQMMSG
+505 KIYNNESVAAQMMSG
-520 TAVEQP
+520 TAVERP

-559 ATSIIA
+559 ATAVIA

-588 VCAVCVPV
+588 VCAVCIPV

-606 YNLCK
+606 YDLCK

-648 FLDGIKTFEDYNT
+648 FLDGIKTFEDYNI

-684 KVVDETEGD
+684 KVVDETDGD

-839 GKTSAFLKAVSGSVQ
+839 GKTSAFLKAVSGSVH

-861 SIVIQLISIVLGVLL
+861 SIVIQLISVVLGVLL

-885 VGVLGT
+885 VGALGT
-891 LEVLIYSMFW
+891 LEVLIYSLFW

>member
-1 MPNNQTNEDSKLI
+1 MPNNLNNDDSKLI

-73 QTVNENEIS
+73 KAVNENEIS

-101 DYPSPQNEILKE
+101 DYPSQQDAAADKTADSAKEEKEEKAKE
-113 TEKNTEQDKDEK
+113 TESTETQTESSASAKDTENTE
-125 SEEKQETALE
+125 T
-135 ENKSTE
+135 
-141 QTNSDEKTDTDS
+141 
-153 ENEDDEEI
+153 EDDEDEI

-211 APNEPQGK
+211 APNEPQGQ
-219 FDELFKTPEP
+219 FDELFKTEEP

-247 GEQNALNVK
+247 GEENTLNVK

-281 HVIKPETKRTVIVEE
+281 HVIKPDTQRTVIVEE
-296 DDDEVEPLDFH
+296 DDEPEPLDFH

-314 SSLVGFFSKD
+314 ANLVGFFSKD
-324 ASDDNDTPVKE
+324 TSNDDDTPVKE

-416 RVSIMSGLTPLTHF
+416 RVAIMSGLTPLAHF
-430 KGNSDTAVALA
+430 KGNSDTAVAIA
-441 AVASVIQ
+441 AVASVVQ

-460 GFDINY
+460 SFDINY

-471 LVAFFANNL
+471 LAAFFANNL

-492 FKFTAADGQRYAS
+492 FKFTAADGQRYAA
-505 KIYNNESVATQMMSG
+505 KIYNNESVAAQMMSG
-520 TAVEQP
+520 TAVERP

-559 ATSIIA
+559 ATAVIA

-588 VCAVCVPV
+588 VCAVCIPV

-606 YNLCK
+606 YDLCK

-648 FLDGIKTFEDYNT
+648 FLDGIKTFEDYNI

-675 KNPIAKVFE
+675 QNPIAKVFE
-684 KVVDETEGD
+684 KVVDETDGD

-839 GKTSAFLKAVSGSVQ
+839 GKTSAFLKAVSGSVH

-861 SIVIQLISIVLGVLL
+861 SIVIQLISVVLGVLL

-891 LEVLIYSMFW
+891 LEVLIYSLFW

>member
-1 MPNNQTNEDSKLI
+1 MPNNLNNDDSKLI

-73 QTVNENEIS
+73 KAVNENEIS

-101 DYPSPQNEILKE
+101 DYPSQQDAAADKTADSANEEKAKE
-113 TEKNTEQDKDEK
+113 TESTETQTESSASAKDTENTE
-125 SEEKQETALE
+125 
-135 ENKSTE
+135 
-141 QTNSDEKTDTDS
+141 TD
-153 ENEDDEEI
+153 DDEDEI

-211 APNEPQGK
+211 APNEPQGQ
-219 FDELFKTPEP
+219 FDELFKTEEP

-247 GEQNALNVK
+247 GEENTLNVK

-281 HVIKPETKRTVIVEE
+281 HVIKPDTQRTVIVEE
-296 DDDEVEPLDFH
+296 DDEPEPLDFH

-314 SSLVGFFSKD
+314 ANLVGFFSKD
-324 ASDDNDTPVKE
+324 TSNDDDTPVKE

-416 RVSIMSGLTPLTHF
+416 RVAIMSGLTPLAHF

-441 AVASVIQ
+441 AVASVVQ

-460 GFDINY
+460 SFDINY

-471 LVAFFANNL
+471 LAAFFANNL

-492 FKFTAADGQRYAS
+492 FKFTAADGQRYAA
-505 KIYNNESVATQMMSG
+505 KIYNNESVAAQMMSG
-520 TAVEQP
+520 TAVERP

-559 ATSIIA
+559 ATAVIA

-588 VCAVCVPV
+588 VCAVCIPV

-606 YNLCK
+606 YDLCK

-648 FLDGIKTFEDYNT
+648 FLDGIKTFEDYNI

-839 GKTSAFLKAVSGSVQ
+839 GKTSAFLKAVSGSVH

-861 SIVIQLISIVLGVLL
+861 SIVIQLISVILGVLL

-891 LEVLIYSMFW
+891 LEVLIYSLFW

>member
-1 MPNNQTNEDSKLI
+1 MPNNLNNDDSKLI

-73 QTVNENEIS
+73 KAVNENEIS

-101 DYPSPQNEILKE
+101 DYPSQQDAAADKTTDSAKEEKEEKAKE
-113 TEKNTEQDKDEK
+113 TESTETQTESSASAKDTENTE
-125 SEEKQETALE
+125 T
-135 ENKSTE
+135 
-141 QTNSDEKTDTDS
+141 
-153 ENEDDEEI
+153 EDDEDEI

-211 APNEPQGK
+211 APNEPQGQ
-219 FDELFKTPEP
+219 FDELFKTEEP

-247 GEQNALNVK
+247 GEENTLNVK

-281 HVIKPETKRTVIVEE
+281 HVIKPDTQRTVIVEE
-296 DDDEVEPLDFH
+296 DDEPEPLDFH

-314 SSLVGFFSKD
+314 ANLVGFFSKD
-324 ASDDNDTPVKE
+324 TSNDDDTPVKE

-416 RVSIMSGLTPLTHF
+416 RVAIMSGLTPLAHF

-441 AVASVIQ
+441 AVASVVQ

-460 GFDINY
+460 SFDINY

-471 LVAFFANNL
+471 LAAFFANNL

-492 FKFTAADGQRYAS
+492 FKFTAADGQRYAA
-505 KIYNNESVATQMMSG
+505 KIYNNESVAAQMMSG
-520 TAVEQP
+520 TAVERP

-559 ATSIIA
+559 ATAVIA

-588 VCAVCVPV
+588 VCAVCIPV

-606 YNLCK
+606 YDLCK

-648 FLDGIKTFEDYNT
+648 FLDGIKTFEDYNI

-839 GKTSAFLKAVSGSVQ
+839 GKTSAFLKAVSGSVH

-861 SIVIQLISIVLGVLL
+861 SIVIQLISVVLGVLL

-885 VGVLGT
+885 VGALGT
-891 LEVLIYSMFW
+891 LEVLIYSLFW

>member
-1 MPNNQTNEDSKLI
+1 MPNNLNNDDSKLI

-73 QTVNENEIS
+73 KAVNENEIS

-101 DYPSPQNEILKE
+101 DYPSQQDAAADKTADSAKEEKEEKAKE
-113 TEKNTEQDKDEK
+113 TE
-125 SEEKQETALE
+125 
-135 ENKSTE
+135 STE
-141 QTNSDEKTDTDS
+141 TQTESSASAKDT
-153 ENEDDEEI
+153 ENAETEDDEDEI

-211 APNEPQGK
+211 APNEPQGQ
-219 FDELFKTPEP
+219 FDELFKTEEP

-247 GEQNALNVK
+247 GEENTLNVK

-281 HVIKPETKRTVIVEE
+281 HVIKPDTQRTVIVEE
-296 DDDEVEPLDFH
+296 DDEPEPLDFH

-314 SSLVGFFSKD
+314 ANLVGFFSKD
-324 ASDDNDTPVKE
+324 TSNDDDTPVKE

-416 RVSIMSGLTPLTHF
+416 RVAIMSGLTPLAHF

-441 AVASVIQ
+441 AVASVVQ

-460 GFDINY
+460 SFDINY

-471 LVAFFANNL
+471 LAAFFANNL

-492 FKFTAADGQRYAS
+492 FKFTAADGQRYAA
-505 KIYNNESVATQMMSG
+505 KIYNNESVAAQMMSG
-520 TAVEQP
+520 TAVERP

-559 ATSIIA
+559 ATAVIA

-588 VCAVCVPV
+588 VCAVCIPV

-606 YNLCK
+606 YDLCK

-648 FLDGIKTFEDYNT
+648 FLDGIKTFEDYNI

-861 SIVIQLISIVLGVLL
+861 SIVIQLISVVLGVLL

-891 LEVLIYSMFW
+891 LEVLIYSLFW

>member
-1 MPNNQTNEDSKLI
+1 MPNNLNNDDSKLI

-73 QTVNENEIS
+73 KAVNENEIS

-101 DYPSPQNEILKE
+101 DYPSQQDAAADKTADSAKEEKAKE
-113 TEKNTEQDKDEK
+113 TESTETQTESSASAKDTENTEI
-125 SEEKQETALE
+125 
-135 ENKSTE
+135 
-141 QTNSDEKTDTDS
+141 
-153 ENEDDEEI
+153 EDDEDEI

-211 APNEPQGK
+211 APNEPQGQ
-219 FDELFKTPEP
+219 FDELFKTEEP

-247 GEQNALNVK
+247 GEENTLNVK

-281 HVIKPETKRTVIVEE
+281 HVIKPDTQRTVIVEE
-296 DDDEVEPLDFH
+296 DDEPEPLDFH

-314 SSLVGFFSKD
+314 ANLVGFFSKD
-324 ASDDNDTPVKE
+324 TSNDDDTPVKE

-416 RVSIMSGLTPLTHF
+416 RVAIMSGLTPLAHF

-441 AVASVIQ
+441 AVASVVQ

-460 GFDINY
+460 SFDINY

-471 LVAFFANNL
+471 LAAFFANNL

-492 FKFTAADGQRYAS
+492 FKFTAADGQRYAA
-505 KIYNNESVATQMMSG
+505 KIYNNESVAAQMMSG
-520 TAVEQP
+520 TAVERP

-559 ATSIIA
+559 ATAVIA

-588 VCAVCVPV
+588 VCAVCIPV

-606 YNLCK
+606 YDLCK

-648 FLDGIKTFEDYNT
+648 FLDGIKTFEDYNI

-675 KNPIAKVFE
+675 QNPIAKVFE
-684 KVVDETEGD
+684 KVVDETDGD

-839 GKTSAFLKAVSGSVQ
+839 GKTSAFLKAVSGSVH

-861 SIVIQLISIVLGVLL
+861 SIVIQLISVVLGVLL

-885 VGVLGT
+885 VGALGT
-891 LEVLIYSMFW
+891 LEVLIYSLFW

>member
-1 MPNNQTNEDSKLI
+1 MPNNLNNDDSKLI

-73 QTVNENEIS
+73 KAVNENEIS

-101 DYPSPQNEILKE
+101 DYPSQQDAAADKTADSAKEEKEEKAKE
-113 TEKNTEQDKDEK
+113 TESTETQTESSASAKDTENTE
-125 SEEKQETALE
+125 T
-135 ENKSTE
+135 
-141 QTNSDEKTDTDS
+141 
-153 ENEDDEEI
+153 EDDEDEI

-211 APNEPQGK
+211 APNEPQGQ
-219 FDELFKTPEP
+219 FDELFKTEEP

-247 GEQNALNVK
+247 GEENTLNVK

-281 HVIKPETKRTVIVEE
+281 HVIKPDTQRTVIVEE
-296 DDDEVEPLDFH
+296 DDEPEPLDFH

-314 SSLVGFFSKD
+314 ANLVGFFSKD
-324 ASDDNDTPVKE
+324 TSNDDDTPVKE

-416 RVSIMSGLTPLTHF
+416 RVAIMSGLTPLAHF

-441 AVASVIQ
+441 AVASVVQ

-460 GFDINY
+460 SFDINY

-471 LVAFFANNL
+471 LAAFFANNL

-492 FKFTAADGQRYAS
+492 FKFTAADGQRYAA
-505 KIYNNESVATQMMSG
+505 KIYNNESVAAQMMSG
-520 TAVEQP
+520 TAVERP

-559 ATSIIA
+559 ATAVIA

-588 VCAVCVPV
+588 VCAVCIPV

-606 YNLCK
+606 YDLCK

-648 FLDGIKTFEDYNT
+648 FLDGIKTFEDYNI

-684 KVVDETEGD
+684 KVVDETDGD

-736 YEDKYIQSGKQV
+736 YEDKYIQNGKQV

-861 SIVIQLISIVLGVLL
+861 SIVIQLISVVLGVLL

-885 VGVLGT
+885 VGALGT
-891 LEVLIYSMFW
+891 LEVLIYSLFW

>member
-1 MPNNQTNEDSKLI
+1 MPNNLNNDDSKLI

-73 QTVNENEIS
+73 KAVNENEIS

-101 DYPSPQNEILKE
+101 DYPSQQDAAADKTADSAKEEKEEKAKE
-113 TEKNTEQDKDEK
+113 TESTETQTESSASAKDTENTE
-125 SEEKQETALE
+125 T
-135 ENKSTE
+135 
-141 QTNSDEKTDTDS
+141 
-153 ENEDDEEI
+153 EDDEDEI

-211 APNEPQGK
+211 APNEPQGQ
-219 FDELFKTPEP
+219 FDELFKTEEP

-247 GEQNALNVK
+247 GEENTLNVK

-281 HVIKPETKRTVIVEE
+281 HVIKPDTQRTVIVEE
-296 DDDEVEPLDFH
+296 DDEPEPLDFH

-314 SSLVGFFSKD
+314 ANLVGFFSKD
-324 ASDDNDTPVKE
+324 TSNDDDTPVKE

-416 RVSIMSGLTPLTHF
+416 RVAIMSGLTPLAHF

-441 AVASVIQ
+441 AVASVVQ

-460 GFDINY
+460 SFDINY

-471 LVAFFANNL
+471 LAAFFANNL

-492 FKFTAADGQRYAS
+492 FKFTAADGQRYTA
-505 KIYNNESVATQMMSG
+505 KIYNNESVAAQMMSG
-520 TAVEQP
+520 TAVERP

-559 ATSIIA
+559 ATAVIA

-588 VCAVCVPV
+588 VCAVCIPV

-606 YNLCK
+606 YDLCK

-648 FLDGIKTFEDYNT
+648 FLDGIKTFEDYNI

-675 KNPIAKVFE
+675 QNPIAKVFE
-684 KVVDETEGD
+684 KVVDETDGD

-839 GKTSAFLKAVSGSVQ
+839 GKTSAFLKAVSGSVH

-861 SIVIQLISIVLGVLL
+861 SIVIQLISVVLGVLL

-885 VGVLGT
+885 VGALGT
-891 LEVLIYSMFW
+891 LEVLIYSLFW

>member
-1 MPNNQTNEDSKLI
+1 MPNNLNNDDSKLI

-73 QTVNENEIS
+73 KAVNENEIS

-101 DYPSPQNEILKE
+101 DYPSQQDAAADKTADSAKEEKEEKAKE
-113 TEKNTEQDKDEK
+113 TESTETQTESSAPAKDTENTE
-125 SEEKQETALE
+125 T
-135 ENKSTE
+135 
-141 QTNSDEKTDTDS
+141 
-153 ENEDDEEI
+153 EDDEDEI

-211 APNEPQGK
+211 APNEPQGQ
-219 FDELFKTPEP
+219 FDELFKTEEP

-247 GEQNALNVK
+247 GEENTLNVK

-281 HVIKPETKRTVIVEE
+281 HVIKPDTQRTVIVEE
-296 DDDEVEPLDFH
+296 DDEPEPLDFH

-314 SSLVGFFSKD
+314 ANLVGFFSKD
-324 ASDDNDTPVKE
+324 TSNDDDTPVKE

-492 FKFTAADGQRYAS
+492 FKFTAADGQRYAA

-520 TAVEQP
+520 TAVERP

-559 ATSIIA
+559 ATAVIA

-588 VCAVCVPV
+588 VCAVCIPV

-606 YNLCK
+606 YDLCK

-648 FLDGIKTFEDYNT
+648 FLDGIKTFEDYNI

-675 KNPIAKVFE
+675 QNPIAKVFE
-684 KVVDETEGD
+684 KVVDETDGD

-839 GKTSAFLKAVSGSVQ
+839 GKTSAFLKAVSGSVH

-861 SIVIQLISIVLGVLL
+861 SIVIQLISVVLGVLL

-885 VGVLGT
+885 VGALGT
-891 LEVLIYSMFW
+891 LEVLIYSLFW

>member
-1 MPNNQTNEDSKLI
+1 MPNNLNNDDSKLI

-73 QTVNENEIS
+73 KAVNENEIS

-101 DYPSPQNEILKE
+101 DYPSQQDAAADKTADSAKEEKAKE
-113 TEKNTEQDKDEK
+113 TESTETQTESSASAKDTENTE
-125 SEEKQETALE
+125 T
-135 ENKSTE
+135 
-141 QTNSDEKTDTDS
+141 
-153 ENEDDEEI
+153 EDDEDEI

-204 DDTKPPK
+204 DDSKPPK
-211 APNEPQGK
+211 APNEPQGQ
-219 FDELFKTPEP
+219 FDELFKTEEP

-247 GEQNALNVK
+247 GEENTLNVK

-281 HVIKPETKRTVIVEE
+281 HVIKPDTQRTVIVEE
-296 DDDEVEPLDFH
+296 DDEPEPLDFH

-314 SSLVGFFSKD
+314 ANLVGFFSKD
-324 ASDDNDTPVKE
+324 TSNDDDTPVKE

-416 RVSIMSGLTPLTHF
+416 RVAIMSGLTPLAHF

-441 AVASVIQ
+441 AVASVVQ

-460 GFDINY
+460 SFDINY

-471 LVAFFANNL
+471 LAAFFANNL

-492 FKFTAADGQRYAS
+492 FKFTAADGQRYAA
-505 KIYNNESVATQMMSG
+505 KIYNNESVAAQMMSG
-520 TAVEQP
+520 TAVERP

-559 ATSIIA
+559 ATAVIA

-588 VCAVCVPV
+588 VCAVCIPV

-606 YNLCK
+606 YDLCK

-648 FLDGIKTFEDYNT
+648 FLDGIKTFEDYNI

-675 KNPIAKVFE
+675 QNPIAKVFE
-684 KVVDETEGD
+684 KVVDETDGD

-839 GKTSAFLKAVSGSVQ
+839 GKTSAFLKAVSGSVH

-861 SIVIQLISIVLGVLL
+861 SIVIQLISVVLGVLL

-885 VGVLGT
+885 VGALGT
-891 LEVLIYSMFW
+891 LEVLIYSLFW

>member
-1 MPNNQTNEDSKLI
+1 MPNNLNNDDSKLI

-73 QTVNENEIS
+73 KAVNENEIS

-101 DYPSPQNEILKE
+101 DYPSQQGAAADKAADSAKEEKEEKAKE
-113 TEKNTEQDKDEK
+113 TESTETQTESSASAKDTENTE
-125 SEEKQETALE
+125 T
-135 ENKSTE
+135 
-141 QTNSDEKTDTDS
+141 
-153 ENEDDEEI
+153 EDDEGEI

-181 VDQFNDNETH
+181 VEQFNDNETH

-211 APNEPQGK
+211 APNEPQGQ
-219 FDELFKTPEP
+219 FDELFKTEEP

-247 GEQNALNVK
+247 GEENTLNVK

-281 HVIKPETKRTVIVEE
+281 HVIKPDTQRTVIVEE
-296 DDDEVEPLDFH
+296 DDEPEPLDFH

-314 SSLVGFFSKD
+314 ANLVGFFSKD
-324 ASDDNDTPVKE
+324 TSNDDDTPVKE

-416 RVSIMSGLTPLTHF
+416 RVAIMSGLTPLAHF

-441 AVASVIQ
+441 AVASVVQ

-480 GKLLMVLRVKEN
+480 GKLFMVLRVKEN
-492 FKFTAADGQRYAS
+492 FKFTAADGQRYAA
-505 KIYNNESVATQMMSG
+505 KIYNNESVAAQMMSG
-520 TAVEQP
+520 TAVERP

-559 ATSIIA
+559 ATAVIA

-588 VCAVCVPV
+588 VCAVCIPV

-606 YNLCK
+606 YDLCK

-675 KNPIAKVFE
+675 QNPIAKVFE
-684 KVVDETEGD
+684 KVVDETDGD

-807 RTVKVLPTGLGT
+807 RTVKVLPTGLST

-839 GKTSAFLKAVSGSVQ
+839 GKTSAFLKAVSGSVH

-861 SIVIQLISIVLGVLL
+861 SIVIQLISVVLGVLL

-891 LEVLIYSMFW
+891 LEVLIYSLFW

>member
-1 MPNNQTNEDSKLI
+1 MPNNLNNDDSKLI

-73 QTVNENEIS
+73 KAVNENEIS

-101 DYPSPQNEILKE
+101 DYPSQQDAAADKTADSAKEEKEEKAKE
-113 TEKNTEQDKDEK
+113 TESTETQTESSASAKDTENTE
-125 SEEKQETALE
+125 T
-135 ENKSTE
+135 
-141 QTNSDEKTDTDS
+141 
-153 ENEDDEEI
+153 EDDEDEI

-211 APNEPQGK
+211 APNEPQGQ
-219 FDELFKTPEP
+219 FDELFKTEEP

-247 GEQNALNVK
+247 GEENTLNVK

-281 HVIKPETKRTVIVEE
+281 HVIKPDTQRTVIVEE
-296 DDDEVEPLDFH
+296 DDEPEPLDFH

-314 SSLVGFFSKD
+314 ANLVGFFSKD
-324 ASDDNDTPVKE
+324 TSNDDDTPVKE

-416 RVSIMSGLTPLTHF
+416 RVAIMSGLTPLAHF

-441 AVASVIQ
+441 AVASVVQ

-460 GFDINY
+460 SFDINY

-471 LVAFFANNL
+471 LAAFFANNL

-492 FKFTAADGQRYAS
+492 FKFTAADGQRYAA
-505 KIYNNESVATQMMSG
+505 KIYNNESVAAQMMSG
-520 TAVEQP
+520 TAVERP

-559 ATSIIA
+559 ATAVIA

-588 VCAVCVPV
+588 VCAVCIPV

-606 YNLCK
+606 YDLCK

-648 FLDGIKTFEDYNT
+648 FLDGIKTFEDYNI

-675 KNPIAKVFE
+675 QNPIAKVFE
-684 KVVDETEGD
+684 KVVDETDGD

-839 GKTSAFLKAVSGSVQ
+839 GKTSAFLKAVSGSVH

-861 SIVIQLISIVLGVLL
+861 SIVIQLISVVLGVLL

-885 VGVLGT
+885 VGALGT

>member
-1 MPNNQTNEDSKLI
+1 MPNDLKNNGRKLI
-14 DRDREVDEILE
+14 AHDREVDEILE
-25 ESKYLLDQEKME
+25 ESKYLLDQERME
-37 LTAQKYRAK
+37 LTAQKYRVK

-60 RLENSNPLDVDKE
+60 RLKNSNPLDVDDKPS
-73 QTVNENEIS
+73 VKENEIS

-101 DYPSPQNEILKE
+101 GYPSSKAD
-113 TEKNTEQDKDEK
+113 KNAVQQESDNAQTEQANADEN
-125 SEEKQETALE
+125 QA
-135 ENKSTE
+135 
-141 QTNSDEKTDTDS
+141 DEII
-153 ENEDDEEI
+153 ENEEEDEI

-173 FSQDILDD
+173 FSQDIISE
-181 VDQFNDNETH
+181 VDQFNDSEPH

-211 APNEPQGK
+211 LPNEPQGQ
-219 FDELFKTPEP
+219 FDELLKTPEP

-234 KKVIAKVPVYRKE
+234 KKVIAKVPIYQAEDEHKS
-247 GEQNALNVK
+247 LNVK

-269 EYIKSK
+269 QYIRSK

-281 HVIKPETKRTVIVEE
+281 HVIKPETKRTVIIEEEE
-296 DDDEVEPLDFH
+296 DKPIDFH

-314 SSLVGFFSKD
+314 SGLVGFFSKD

-365 TMLTGGLALVSIIIT
+365 TLLTGGLALISIIIT
-380 VLVRLFPQAICNAV
+380 VLVRLFPQAICSAV

-405 FLLIGFSTFVN
+405 LLLIGFSTFVN
-416 RVSIMSGLTPLTHF
+416 RVSIMSGLTPLVHF
-430 KGNSDTAVALA
+430 KGNSDTAVAIA
-441 AVASVIQ
+441 AVASIVQ

-460 GFDINY
+460 SFDINY
-466 YTVIV
+466 YTVVV
-471 LVAFFANNL
+471 LLAFFANTL

-492 FKFTAADGQRYAS
+492 FKFTAADGQRYAA
-505 KIYNNESVATQMMSG
+505 KIYNNEAVATQMMSG
-520 TAVEQP
+520 TAVERP

-559 ATSIIA
+559 PTVIIA
-565 VVVALLYGI
+565 TILAILYGI
-574 FFGSF
+574 VFGSL
-579 SGAVNAFAL
+579 SGAVNAFAMIT
-588 VCAVCVPV
+588 AICVPI

-606 YNLCK
+606 YKLCK
-611 KLLPTGAMLSGY
+611 SLLPTGAMLSGY
-623 PSVKQFCDSTAV
+623 PSIKQFCDSTAV

-648 FLDGIKTFEDYNT
+648 FLDGIKTFEDYNI
-661 DESLLCGIAILKEA
+661 DESLMCGIAILKEA
-675 KNPIAKVFE
+675 KNPIAKVFD
-684 KVVDETEGD
+684 KVVDETD
-693 LPEVESVLYEDELG
+693 SNLPEVESVLYEDELG

-721 RELMTKYSVETPSIE
+721 RELMTKYNVETPSIE

-771 MPELHRAEAN
+771 MPELHRAEFN

-807 RTVKVLPTGLGT
+807 RTIKVLPTGLST

-826 TFEETSRAYLITN
+826 SFEETSRAYLITN

-861 SIVIQLISIVLGVLL
+861 SIVIQLIAVVLGVLV

-885 VGVLGT
+885 VGVVGT

-901 GVATLVAPLIHKT
+901 SIATLVAPLIHRT

>member
-1 MPNNQTNEDSKLI
+1 MPNNLNNDDSKLI

-73 QTVNENEIS
+73 KAVNENEIS

-101 DYPSPQNEILKE
+101 DYPSQQDAAADKTADSAKEEKEEKAKE
-113 TEKNTEQDKDEK
+113 TESTETQTESSASAKDTENTE
-125 SEEKQETALE
+125 T
-135 ENKSTE
+135 
-141 QTNSDEKTDTDS
+141 
-153 ENEDDEEI
+153 EDDEDEI

-211 APNEPQGK
+211 APNEPQGQ
-219 FDELFKTPEP
+219 FDELFKTEEP

-247 GEQNALNVK
+247 GEENTLNVK

-281 HVIKPETKRTVIVEE
+281 HVIKPDTQRTVIVEE
-296 DDDEVEPLDFH
+296 DDEPEPLDFH

-314 SSLVGFFSKD
+314 ANLVGFFSKD
-324 ASDDNDTPVKE
+324 TSNDDDTPVKE

-416 RVSIMSGLTPLTHF
+416 RVAIMSGLTPLAHF

-441 AVASVIQ
+441 AVASVVQ

-460 GFDINY
+460 SFDINY

-471 LVAFFANNL
+471 LAAFFANNL

-492 FKFTAADGQRYAS
+492 FKFTAADGQRYAA
-505 KIYNNESVATQMMSG
+505 KIYNNESVAAQMMSG
-520 TAVEQP
+520 TAVERP

-559 ATSIIA
+559 ATAVIA

-588 VCAVCVPV
+588 VCAVCIPV

-606 YNLCK
+606 YDLCK

-648 FLDGIKTFEDYNT
+648 FLDGIKTFEDYNI

-675 KNPIAKVFE
+675 QNPIAKVFA
-684 KVVDETEGD
+684 KVVDETDGD

-839 GKTSAFLKAVSGSVQ
+839 GKTSAFLKAVSGSVH

-861 SIVIQLISIVLGVLL
+861 SIVIQLISVVLGVLL

-891 LEVLIYSMFW
+891 LEVLIYSLFW

>member
-1 MPNNQTNEDSKLI
+1 MPNNLNNDDSKLI

-73 QTVNENEIS
+73 KAVNENEIS

-101 DYPSPQNEILKE
+101 DYPSQQDAAADKTADSAKEEKEEKAKE
-113 TEKNTEQDKDEK
+113 TESTETQTESSASAKDTENTE
-125 SEEKQETALE
+125 T
-135 ENKSTE
+135 
-141 QTNSDEKTDTDS
+141 
-153 ENEDDEEI
+153 EDDEDEI

-211 APNEPQGK
+211 APNEPQGQ
-219 FDELFKTPEP
+219 FDELFKTEEP

-247 GEQNALNVK
+247 GEENTLNVK

-281 HVIKPETKRTVIVEE
+281 HVIKPDTQRTVIVEE
-296 DDDEVEPLDFH
+296 DDEPEPLDFH

-314 SSLVGFFSKD
+314 ANLVGFFSKD
-324 ASDDNDTPVKE
+324 TSNDDDTPVKE

-416 RVSIMSGLTPLTHF
+416 RVAIMSGLTPLAHF

-441 AVASVIQ
+441 AVASVVQ

-460 GFDINY
+460 SFDINY

-471 LVAFFANNL
+471 LAAFFANNL

-492 FKFTAADGQRYAS
+492 FKFTAADGQRYAA
-505 KIYNNESVATQMMSG
+505 KIYNNESVAAQMMSG
-520 TAVEQP
+520 TAVERP

-559 ATSIIA
+559 ATAVIA

-588 VCAVCVPV
+588 VCAVCIPV

-606 YNLCK
+606 YDLCK

-648 FLDGIKTFEDYNT
+648 FLDGIKTFEDYNI

-675 KNPIAKVFE
+675 QNPIAKVFE
-684 KVVDETEGD
+684 KVVDETDGD

>member
-1 MPNNQTNEDSKLI
+1 MPNNLNNDDSKLI

-73 QTVNENEIS
+73 KAVNENEIS

-101 DYPSPQNEILKE
+101 DYPSQQDAAADKTADSAKEEKEEKAKE
-113 TEKNTEQDKDEK
+113 TESTETQTESSASAKDTENTEND
-125 SEEKQETALE
+125 
-135 ENKSTE
+135 
-141 QTNSDEKTDTDS
+141 
-153 ENEDDEEI
+153 DDEDEI

-211 APNEPQGK
+211 APNEPQGQ
-219 FDELFKTPEP
+219 FDELFKTEEP

-247 GEQNALNVK
+247 GEENTLNVK

-281 HVIKPETKRTVIVEE
+281 HVIKPDTQRTVIVEE
-296 DDDEVEPLDFH
+296 DDEPEPLDFH

-314 SSLVGFFSKD
+314 ANLVGFFSKD
-324 ASDDNDTPVKE
+324 TSNDDDTPVKE

-416 RVSIMSGLTPLTHF
+416 RVAIMSGLTPLAHF

-441 AVASVIQ
+441 AVASVVQ

-460 GFDINY
+460 SFDINY

-471 LVAFFANNL
+471 LAAFFANNL

-492 FKFTAADGQRYAS
+492 FKFTAADGQRYAA
-505 KIYNNESVATQMMSG
+505 KIYNNESVAAQMMSG
-520 TAVEQP
+520 TAVERP

-559 ATSIIA
+559 ATAVIA

-588 VCAVCVPV
+588 VCAVCIPV

-606 YNLCK
+606 YDLCK

-648 FLDGIKTFEDYNT
+648 FLDGIKTFEDYNI

-675 KNPIAKVFE
+675 QNPIAKVFE
-684 KVVDETEGD
+684 KVVDETDGD

-839 GKTSAFLKAVSGSVQ
+839 GKTSAFLKAVSGSVH

-861 SIVIQLISIVLGVLL
+861 SIVIQLISVVLGVLL

-891 LEVLIYSMFW
+891 LEVLIYSLFW

>member
-1 MPNNQTNEDSKLI
+1 VIDLPNNLNNDDSKLI

-73 QTVNENEIS
+73 KAVNENEIS

-101 DYPSPQNEILKE
+101 DYPSQQDAAADKTADSAKEEKEEKAKE
-113 TEKNTEQDKDEK
+113 TESTETQTESSAPAKDTENTE
-125 SEEKQETALE
+125 T
-135 ENKSTE
+135 
-141 QTNSDEKTDTDS
+141 
-153 ENEDDEEI
+153 EDDEDEI

-211 APNEPQGK
+211 APNEPQGQ
-219 FDELFKTPEP
+219 FDELFKTEEP

-247 GEQNALNVK
+247 GEENTLNVK

-281 HVIKPETKRTVIVEE
+281 HVIKPDTQRTVIVEE
-296 DDDEVEPLDFH
+296 DDEPEPLDFH

-314 SSLVGFFSKD
+314 ANLVGFFSKD
-324 ASDDNDTPVKE
+324 TSNDDDTPVKE

-359 KKLFGR
+359 KKIFGR

-416 RVSIMSGLTPLTHF
+416 RVAIMSGLTPLAHF

-441 AVASVIQ
+441 AVASVVQ

-460 GFDINY
+460 SFDINY

-471 LVAFFANNL
+471 LAAFFANNL

-492 FKFTAADGQRYAS
+492 FKFTAADGQRYAA
-505 KIYNNESVATQMMSG
+505 KIYNNESVAAQMMSG
-520 TAVEQP
+520 TAVERP

-559 ATSIIA
+559 ATAVIA

-588 VCAVCVPV
+588 VCAVCIPV

-606 YNLCK
+606 YDLCK

-648 FLDGIKTFEDYNT
+648 FLDGIKTFEDYNI

-684 KVVDETEGD
+684 KVVDETDGD

-839 GKTSAFLKAVSGSVQ
+839 GKTSAFLKAVSGSVH

-861 SIVIQLISIVLGVLL
+861 SIVIQLISVVLGVLL

-885 VGVLGT
+885 VGALGT
-891 LEVLIYSMFW
+891 LEVLIYSLFW

>member
-1 MPNNQTNEDSKLI
+1 MPNNLNNDDSKLI

-73 QTVNENEIS
+73 KAVNENEIS

-101 DYPSPQNEILKE
+101 DYPSQQDAAADKTADSAKEEKEEKAKE
-113 TEKNTEQDKDEK
+113 TESTETQTESSAPAKDTENTE
-125 SEEKQETALE
+125 T
-135 ENKSTE
+135 
-141 QTNSDEKTDTDS
+141 
-153 ENEDDEEI
+153 EDDEDEI

-211 APNEPQGK
+211 APNEPQGQ
-219 FDELFKTPEP
+219 FDELFKTEEP

-247 GEQNALNVK
+247 GEENTLNVK

-281 HVIKPETKRTVIVEE
+281 HVIKPDTQRTVIVEE
-296 DDDEVEPLDFH
+296 DDEPEPLDFH

-314 SSLVGFFSKD
+314 ANLVGFFSKD
-324 ASDDNDTPVKE
+324 TSNDDDTPVKE

-416 RVSIMSGLTPLTHF
+416 RVAIMSGLTPLAHF

-441 AVASVIQ
+441 AVASVVQ

-460 GFDINY
+460 SFDINY

-471 LVAFFANNL
+471 LAAFFANNL

-492 FKFTAADGQRYAS
+492 FKFTAADGQRYAA
-505 KIYNNESVATQMMSG
+505 KIYNNESVAAQMMSG
-520 TAVEQP
+520 TAVERP

-559 ATSIIA
+559 ATAIIA

-588 VCAVCVPV
+588 VCAVCIPV

-606 YNLCK
+606 YDLCK

-648 FLDGIKTFEDYNT
+648 FLDGIKTFEDYNI

-675 KNPIAKVFE
+675 QNPIAKVFE
-684 KVVDETEGD
+684 KVVDETDGD

-839 GKTSAFLKAVSGSVQ
+839 GKTSAFLKAVSGSVH

-861 SIVIQLISIVLGVLL
+861 SIVIQLISVVLGVLL

-885 VGVLGT
+885 VGALGT
-891 LEVLIYSMFW
+891 LEVLIYSLFW